1 MEHVARFRIPRAII
15 DTNTLL
21 HCTSGVSITKPSTL
35 MCSILHN
42 CQLEQSAPHH
52 KRRTDQTL
60 PLPVQ
65 GKKPLETGTTG
76 IMLSRMRPQRT
87 SRKRTVSISG
97 TSLLM
102 YPSPCFKLPG
112 RLAMKHHPDNNP
124 DDPHADKRFKEI
136 AIA

>member
-42 CQLEQSAPHH
+42 CQLEQKETFGDRDHGYYVIPDAPAE
-52 KRRTDQTL
+52 DI
-60 PLPVQ
+60 
-65 GKKPLETGTTG
+65 KKAY
-76 IMLSRMRPQRT
+76 R
-87 SRKRTVSISG
+87 
-97 TSLLM
+97 
-102 YPSPCFKLPG
+102 